1 MKISII
7 IPVFNEKN
15 TIKEI
20 IRKVKVVSL
29 PIEKEIIVIDDGSFD
44 GTEEILDGLKK
55 KFKFT
60 LLKHRKNLG
69 KGAAIKT
76 GLSYAR
82 GDFIIIQDAD
92 LEYDPKEYP
101 ELLSPLLGGEV
112 KVVYGSRNIFGNPHS
127 SKVYFLGGRFLT
139 SVFNLL
145 FGTNLTDINTGFKV
159 FKREVLKNLKLK
171 EKRFSFCEE
180 ITCQIIKKGYTIK
193 EIPIKYAPRSFKD
206 GKKIRWWRDGFRSIF
221 VIIKGKFF

>member
-20 IRKVKVVSL
+20 IRKVEVVSL

-180 ITCQIIKKGYTIK
+180 ITCKIIKKGYTIK
-193 EIPIKYAPRSFKD
+193 EIPIEYAPRSFKD

>member
-1 MKISII
+1 MRISII

-20 IRKVKVVSL
+20 IKKVKDVPL
-29 PIEKEIIVIDDGSFD
+29 PIEKEIIVIDDESVD
-44 GTEEILDGLKK
+44 GTREILDELKEK
-55 KFKFT
+55 LKFT
-60 LLKHRKNLG
+60 LLKHHKNLG

-76 GLSYAR
+76 GLSKVS

-101 ELLSPLLGGEV
+101 ELLNPLLSGEV
-112 KVVYGSRNIFGNPHS
+112 KVVYGSRNISGNPRFS
-127 SKVYFLGGRFLT
+127 PLYSLGGRFLT

-145 FGTNLTDINTGFKV
+145 FGTKLTDINTGFKV
-159 FKREVLKNLKLK
+159 FKREVLENLKLE

-180 ITCQIIKKGYTIK
+180 ITCKIIKKGYTIK
-193 EIPIKYAPRSFKD
+193 EIPIKYAPRSFKE
-206 GKKIRWWRDGFRSIF
+206 GKKIRWWRDGFRSVF
-221 VIIKGKFF
+221 VITKGRFF